1 MNRCAAPVK
10 FANRKHKADAI
21 RWVFHPLSGYWP
33 EFSLDGLSE
42 EKSKR
47 KVDIIMSTLRET
59 FLDELADVYDAEKQ
73 ILKALPKMAQAA
85 QHEDLRHAFEEH
97 LEQTEAQVE
106 RLEQVFEVI
115 GEEPK
120 GKGCKAMEGILKEGE
135 ELIKEHHGDAAMI
148 CAAQKVEHYEIA
160 SYGSLQSWAR
170 LLGEDEAADLL
181 EETLDEERD
190 TDERLTE
197 IAETAINV
205 DETEE
210 EQDEEEGEE
219 QPPKKSAQK

>member
-1 MNRCAAPVK
+1 
-10 FANRKHKADAI
+10 
-21 RWVFHPLSGYWP
+21 
-33 EFSLDGLSE
+33 
-42 EKSKR
+42 
-47 KVDIIMSTLRET
+47 MSTLRET
-59 FLDELADVYDAEKQ
+59 FLEELADIYDAEKQ

-97 LEQTEAQVE
+97 LEQTESQVE
-106 RLEQVFEVI
+106 RLEQVFEVV
-115 GEEPK
+115 GEEAK
-120 GKGCKAMEGILKEGE
+120 SKGCKAMEGILKEGDE
-135 ELIKEHHGDAAMI
+135 VVKEQQGDAALI

-197 IAETAINV
+197 VAETAINV
-205 DETEE
+205 EEAEE
-210 EQDEEEGEE
+210 EGQDEEEETNQE
-219 QPPKKSAQK
+219 QPPKKSARK

>member
-1 MNRCAAPVK
+1 
-10 FANRKHKADAI
+10 
-21 RWVFHPLSGYWP
+21 
-33 EFSLDGLSE
+33 
-42 EKSKR
+42 
-47 KVDIIMSTLRET
+47 MSTLRET
-59 FLDELADVYDAEKQ
+59 FLDELADIYDAEKQ

-97 LEQTEAQVE
+97 LEQTEGQVE

-120 GKGCKAMEGILKEGE
+120 GKGCKAMEGILKEGD
-135 ELIKEHHGDAAMI
+135 ELMKEHHGDAALI

-170 LLGEDEAADLL
+170 MLGEDDAADLL

-197 IAETAINV
+197 IAESAISV
-205 DETEE
+205 EESEE
-210 EQDEEEGEE
+210 EEEEEE
-219 QPPKKSAQK
+219 ENPEQRPKKSARK

>member
-1 MNRCAAPVK
+1 
-10 FANRKHKADAI
+10 
-21 RWVFHPLSGYWP
+21 
-33 EFSLDGLSE
+33 
-42 EKSKR
+42 
-47 KVDIIMSTLRET
+47 MSTLRET
-59 FLDELADVYDAEKQ
+59 FLDELADIYDAEKQ

-120 GKGCKAMEGILKEGE
+120 GRGCKAMEGILKEGD
-135 ELIKEHHGDAAMI
+135 ELIKKHQGDAALI

-170 LLGEDEAADLL
+170 ILGEEEAAELL

-197 IAETAINV
+197 IAESAINV
-205 DETEE
+205 DESEEEEEGGEE
-210 EQDEEEGEE
+210 EQNQE
-219 QPPKKSAQK
+219 QPPKKSTRK